1 MKHKKTFVMI
11 ATLVTILLLAF
22 SLAACHKTSGDDN
35 NNPDTPPSP
44 PTPPAPTEFTVT
56 FDSCG
61 GNTVP
66 SVKGKTVQTE
76 PLPEKDGFD
85 FVGWYENSDYS
96 GNRVV
101 FPYTISKDVKFYA
114 KWQEKATYVQSTLD
128 DFDYT
133 EADGK
138 ITLTKYKGNKEHIIL
153 PENASA
159 LGGQVFQ
166 IAEDESTVAA
176 IKSLKIPGNIESIDG
191 LSLFWSVNLYTI
203 EVDESNV
210 KYASKGGV
218 LFNKTL
224 DTLIAYPMGRSVE
237 TTNSYVIPEGVKT
250 IEQYAFTGYQRKS
263 LILPSTLE
271 TIKHDAFYYAY
282 LEEIT
287 FPSGL
292 KTVEYLG
299 IYYMPSLKKAT
310 FPKDAAFSS
319 GNYLLDGCKA
329 LEELTAPADIYNMC
343 HISSEAF
350 KTLKI
355 TAGET
360 VEAISGSKKNLE
372 TLVLADTV
380 KTIGEFAF
388 GNLTKLSSVTF
399 PASLE
404 TIGRYAFYGCK
415 SLTAFNAPSSLET
428 IGEYAFDGCESLT
441 VFNAP
446 SSLKTIEY
454 SAFANSGLET
464 VTLNEGLESILGKDN
479 NWNAYPGPFENTKIK
494 TLKVPST
501 VTKVCVFGRISSLET
516 LYISA
521 DFLNSVYTRN
531 GSTSVR
537 RLFLTGGSLSMIDL
551 FDDFYEVH
559 FASGVTSTNTYTY
572 KLYSNALI
580 VNESNVQISVPDD
593 YVGEYVTSES
603 AVTGKFVAENDL
615 IYYSYNG
622 RKILVRYT
630 GEKTVIEASDLSGIT
645 DIYNPAFRNTNIT
658 SVTLPS
664 SVKNLGEKAF
674 SNCKNLST
682 VYIPSSVEKIAGYA
696 FNWSGSDSSSITF
709 RCAASEKPA
718 GWDEKWSECN
728 GTPNIIWNA

>member
-1 MKHKKTFVMI
+1 MI

-35 NNPDTPPSP
+35 NNPDTPPTP

-114 KWQEKATYVQSTLD
+114 KWQEKATYVQTTLD
-128 DFDYT
+128 DFEYT

-166 IAEDESTVAA
+166 LAEGESTVAA
-176 IKSLKIPGNIESIDG
+176 IKSLKIPQNIESIDG

-203 EVDESNV
+203 EVDENNV

-271 TIKHDAFYYAY
+271 TIKHYAFSYAY
-282 LEEIT
+282 FEEIT

-292 KTVEYLG
+292 KTVEDNGTYK
-299 IYYMPSLKKAT
+299 MPSLKKAT

-319 GNYLLDGCKA
+319 NNYLLIGCNM
-329 LEELTAPADIYNMC
+329 LEELTAPADIYNKC
-343 HISSEAF
+343 YISSEAF

-360 VEAISGSKKNLE
+360 VESISGSKKNLE

-380 KTIGEFAF
+380 KTIGKYAF
-388 GNLTKLSSVTF
+388 SNLTKLSSVTF
-399 PASLE
+399 SASLE
-404 TIGRYAFYGCK
+404 TIGQYAFY
-415 SLTAFNAPSSLET
+415 
-428 IGEYAFDGCESLT
+428 GCESLT

-454 SAFANSGLET
+454 GAFANSGLET
-464 VTLNEGLESILGKDN
+464 VTLNEGLESILGEDN
-479 NWNAYPGPFENTKIK
+479 NLDAYLGPFDYTKIK

-501 VTKVCVFGRISSLET
+501 VKKVCVFGRISSLET

-521 DFLNSVYTRN
+521 DFLRSVYTRN
-531 GSTSVR
+531 WSTPIR
-537 RLFLTGGSLSMIDL
+537 RLFLTGGSFSMINS

-559 FASGVTSTNTYTY
+559 FASGVTSTRTYN
-572 KLYSNALI
+572 LYSNALI

-603 AVTGKFVAENDL
+603 AVTGKFVAENDM

-645 DIYNPAFRNTNIT
+645 DIYRPAFCKTNIT

-664 SVKNLGEKAF
+664 SVKNIGEKAF
-674 SNCKNLST
+674 EICKSLST
-682 VYIPSSVEKIAGYA
+682 VYIPSSVERIAGYA
-696 FNWSGSDSSSITF
+696 FGWSGSDSSITF

>member
-1 MKHKKTFVMI
+1 MKQKKSFVMI

-35 NNPDTPPSP
+35 NNPDTPPTP

-66 SVKGKTVQTE
+66 AVKGKTVQTE

-101 FPYTISKDVKFYA
+101 FPYTISEDVKFYA

-166 IAEDESTVAA
+166 LAEGESTVAA

-203 EVDESNV
+203 EVDENNV

-237 TTNSYVIPEGVKT
+237 TTNAYVIPEGVKT
-250 IEQYAFTGYQRKS
+250 IEQYAFTGYERKS

-271 TIKHDAFYYAY
+271 TIKYCAFSYAY
-282 LEEIT
+282 FEEIT

-292 KTVEYLG
+292 KTVEDHG
-299 IYYMPSLKKAT
+299 IYNMPSLKKAT

-319 GNYLLDGCKA
+319 GNYLLIECNM
-329 LEELTAPADIYNMC
+329 LEELTAPADIYNKC
-343 HISSEAF
+343 YISSEAF

-360 VEAISGSKKNLE
+360 VKSISGSKKNLE

-380 KTIGEFAF
+380 KTIGKYAF
-388 GNLTKLSSVTF
+388 RNLTKLSSVTF
-399 PASLE
+399 SA
-404 TIGRYAFYGCK
+404 
-415 SLTAFNAPSSLET
+415 SLET

-479 NWNAYPGPFENTKIK
+479 NLNAYPGPFENTKIK

-501 VTKVCVFGRISSLET
+501 VKKVCVFGRISSLET

-674 SNCKNLST
+674 SSCKSLST
-682 VYIPSSVEKIAGYA
+682 VYIPSSVERIAGYA
-696 FNWSGSDSSSITF
+696 FIWSGSDSSITF

>member
-35 NNPDTPPSP
+35 NNPDTPPTP

-166 IAEDESTVAA
+166 LAEGESTVAA
-176 IKSLKIPGNIESIDG
+176 IKSLKIPQNIESIDG

-203 EVDESNV
+203 EVDENNV

-237 TTNSYVIPEGVKT
+237 TTNAYVIPEGVKT
-250 IEQYAFTGYQRKS
+250 IEQFAFTGYERKS

-271 TIKHDAFYYAY
+271 TIKYCAFSYAY

-292 KTVEYLG
+292 KTVEDHGTYN
-299 IYYMPSLKKAT
+299 MPSLKKAT

-319 GNYLLDGCKA
+319 DNYLLIECNA
-329 LEELTAPADIYNMC
+329 LEELTAPADIYNKC
-343 HISSEAF
+343 YISSEAF

-360 VEAISGSKKNLE
+360 VKSISGSKKNLE

-380 KTIGEFAF
+380 KTIGKYAF
-388 GNLTKLSSVTF
+388 SNLTKLSSVTF
-399 PASLE
+399 SASLK
-404 TIGRYAFYGCK
+404 TIGQYAFY
-415 SLTAFNAPSSLET
+415 
-428 IGEYAFDGCESLT
+428 GCESLT

-454 SAFANSGLET
+454 GAFANSGLET
-464 VTLNEGLESILGKDN
+464 VTLNEGLESILGEDN
-479 NWNAYPGPFENTKIK
+479 NLDAYLGPFDYTKIK

-501 VTKVCVFGRISSLET
+501 VKKVCVFGRISSLET

-521 DFLNSVYTRN
+521 DFLRSVYTRN
-531 GSTSVR
+531 WSTPIR
-537 RLFLTGGSLSMIDL
+537 RLFLTGGSFSMINS

-559 FASGVTSTNTYTY
+559 FASGVTSTNTYE
-572 KLYSNALI
+572 LYSNALI

-603 AVTGKFVAENDL
+603 AVTGKFVAENDM

-645 DIYNPAFRNTNIT
+645 DIYRPAFFKTNIT

-664 SVKNLGEKAF
+664 SVKNIGEKAF
-674 SNCKNLST
+674 EICKSLST
-682 VYIPSSVEKIAGYA
+682 VYIPSSVERIAGYA
-696 FNWSGSDSSSITF
+696 FGWSGSDSSITF

>member
-11 ATLVTILLLAF
+11 ATLITILLLAF

-35 NNPDTPPSP
+35 NNPDTPPTP

-166 IAEDESTVAA
+166 IAEDESTIAA
-176 IKSLKIPGNIESIDG
+176 IKSLKIPQNIESIDG

-203 EVDESNV
+203 EVDENNV

-237 TTNSYVIPEGVKT
+237 TTSAYVIPEGVKT
-250 IEQYAFTGYQRKS
+250 IEQFAFTGYERKS

-271 TIKHDAFYYAY
+271 TIKYCAFSYAY
-282 LEEIT
+282 FEEIT

-292 KTVEYLG
+292 KTVENYG
-299 IYYMPSLKKAT
+299 IYNMPSLKKAT

-319 GNYLLDGCKA
+319 NNYLLDECKA
-329 LEELTAPADIYNMC
+329 LEELTAPADIYNKC
-343 HISSEAF
+343 YISSEAF

-360 VEAISGSKKNLE
+360 VKSISGSKKNLE

-380 KTIGEFAF
+380 KTIGKYAF
-388 GNLTKLSSVTF
+388 RNLTKLSSVTF
-399 PASLE
+399 SA
-404 TIGRYAFYGCK
+404 
-415 SLTAFNAPSSLET
+415 SLET

-479 NWNAYPGPFENTKIK
+479 NLNAYPGPFENTKIK

-664 SVKNLGEKAF
+664 SVKNIGEKAF
-674 SNCKNLST
+674 SSCKSLST
-682 VYIPSSVEKIAGYA
+682 VYIPSSVERIAGYA
-696 FNWSGSDSSSITF
+696 FIWSGSDSSITF

>member
-1 MKHKKTFVMI
+1 MI

-35 NNPDTPPSP
+35 NNPDTPPTP

-61 GNTVP
+61 GNTIP

-128 DFDYT
+128 DFEYT

-166 IAEDESTVAA
+166 LAEGESTVAA
-176 IKSLKIPGNIESIDG
+176 IKSLKIPQNIESIDG

-203 EVDESNV
+203 EVDENNV

-237 TTNSYVIPEGVKT
+237 TTSAYVIPEGVKT
-250 IEQYAFTGYQRKS
+250 IEQYAFTGYERKS

-271 TIKHDAFYYAY
+271 TIKYCAFSYAY
-282 LEEIT
+282 FEEIT

-292 KTVEYLG
+292 KTVEDHG
-299 IYYMPSLKKAT
+299 IYNMPSLKKAT

-319 GNYLLDGCKA
+319 GNYLLIECNM
-329 LEELTAPADIYNMC
+329 LEELTAPADIYNKC
-343 HISSEAF
+343 YISSKTF

-355 TAGET
+355 TAGEA
-360 VEAISGSKKNLE
+360 VEAISGNKKNLE

-380 KTIGEFAF
+380 KTIGKSAF
-388 GNLTKLSSVTF
+388 SNLTKLSSVTF
-399 PASLE
+399 SASLE
-404 TIGRYAFYGCK
+404 TIGQYAFY
-415 SLTAFNAPSSLET
+415 
-428 IGEYAFDGCESLT
+428 GCESLT

-454 SAFANSGLET
+454 GAFAKSGLET
-464 VTLNEGLESILGKDN
+464 VTLNEGLESILGEDN
-479 NWNAYPGPFENTKIK
+479 NLDAYLGPFDYTKIK

-501 VTKVCVFGRISSLET
+501 VKKVCVFGRISSLET

-521 DFLNSVYTRN
+521 DFMKSVFNRKQ
-531 GSTSVR
+531 STFVR
-537 RLFLTGGSLSMIDL
+537 HLYLTGGTLSVHSSWLDN
-551 FDDFYEVH
+551 FYDVH
-559 FASGVTSTNTYTY
+559 FASGVTSTNTYD
-572 KLYSNALI
+572 LSLPALI
-580 VNESNVQISVPDD
+580 VNESNVQVSVPDD
-593 YVGEYVTSES
+593 YLGEYVTSES
-603 AVTGKFVAENDL
+603 AVTGKLVTENDM

-622 RKILVRYT
+622 RKILMRYT

-645 DIYNPAFRNTNIT
+645 DINPEAFISTNIT

-664 SVKNLGEKAF
+664 SVKSIGLNAF
-674 SNCKNLST
+674 GNCKNLST

-718 GWDEKWSECN
+718 GWDEKWSKCN

>member
-1 MKHKKTFVMI
+1 MKHKKSFVTI

-35 NNPDTPPSP
+35 NNPDTPPAP
-44 PTPPAPTEFTVT
+44 PTPTEFTVT

-96 GNRVV
+96 GNRVA

-114 KWQEKATYVQSTLD
+114 KWQEKATCVQSTLD

-159 LGGQVFQ
+159 LGSQVFQ
-166 IAEDESTVAA
+166 IAEDESTIAA
-176 IKSLKIPGNIESIDG
+176 IKSLKIPQNIESING
-191 LSLFWSVNLYTI
+191 LSLYWAEKLYAV
-203 EVDESNV
+203 EVDENNA

-237 TTNSYVIPEGVKT
+237 TTSAYVIPEGVKT
-250 IEQYAFTGYQRKS
+250 IEQYAFTGYNRKS
-263 LILPSTLE
+263 LILPSALE
-271 TIKHDAFYYAY
+271 TIKYCAFFYAY
-282 LEEIT
+282 FEEIT
-287 FPSGL
+287 FPSSL
-292 KTVEYLG
+292 VTVEDYG
-299 IYYMPSLKKAT
+299 ISYMPSLKKAT
-310 FPKDAAFSS
+310 FPKDAAFS
-319 GNYLLDGCKA
+319 GKNFFDTCQA
-329 LEELTAPADIYNMC
+329 LEELTTPADIYNKC
-343 HISSEAF
+343 YISSENF

-360 VEAISGSKKNLE
+360 VELIRGSMKNLE

-380 KTIGEFAF
+380 KTIGKNAF
-388 GNLTKLSSVTF
+388 KNLTKLSSVTF
-399 PASLE
+399 S
-404 TIGRYAFYGCK
+404 
-415 SLTAFNAPSSLET
+415 SSLET

-454 SAFANSGLET
+454 GAFANSGLET
-464 VTLNEGLESILGKDN
+464 VTLNEGLESILGEDN
-479 NWNAYPGPFENTKIK
+479 NLDAKMGPFDYTKIK

-501 VTKVCVFGRISSLET
+501 VKKVCVFGRISSLET

-521 DFLNSVYTRN
+521 DFMESVFNRKQ
-531 GSTSVR
+531 STFVR
-537 RLFLTGGSLSMIDL
+537 HLYLTGGTLSLGSSWL
-551 FDDFYEVH
+551 NDFYDVH
-559 FASGVTSTNTYTY
+559 FASGVTSTDTYD
-572 KLYSNALI
+572 LYLPALI
-580 VNESNVQISVPDD
+580 VNESNVQVSVPDD
-593 YVGEYVTSES
+593 YLGEYVTSES
-603 AVTGKFVAENDL
+603 AVTGKFVTENDM

-622 RKILVRYT
+622 RKILMRYT
-630 GEKTVIEASDLSGIT
+630 GKKTVIEASDLSGIT
-645 DIYNPAFRNTNIT
+645 DINPNAFIGTNIT

-664 SVKNLGEKAF
+664 SVKSIGENAF
-674 SNCKNLST
+674 GSCENLST
-682 VYIPSSVEKIAGYA
+682 VYIPSSVERIAGYA
-696 FNWSGSDSSSITF
+696 FNWSGSDSSITF

-718 GWDEKWSECN
+718 GWDEKWSKCN

>member
-1 MKHKKTFVMI
+1 MI

-22 SLAACHKTSGDDN
+22 SLAACHKTSSDDN

-61 GNTVP
+61 GNNVP
-66 SVKGKTVQTE
+66 SIKGKTVQTE

-128 DFDYT
+128 DFEYT

-166 IAEDESTVAA
+166 LAEGESTVAA
-176 IKSLKIPGNIESIDG
+176 IKSLKIPQNIESIDG

-203 EVDESNV
+203 EVDENNV

-224 DTLIAYPMGRSVE
+224 DTLIAYPMGRSAQ
-237 TTNSYVIPEGVKT
+237 TTSAYVIPEGVKT
-250 IEQYAFTGYQRKS
+250 IEQFAFTGYERKS

-271 TIKHDAFYYAY
+271 TIKYCAFSYAY
-282 LEEIT
+282 FEEIT

-292 KTVEYLG
+292 KTVEDHG
-299 IYYMPSLKKAT
+299 IYNMPSLKKAT

-319 GNYLLDGCKA
+319 GNYLLIECNM
-329 LEELTAPADIYNMC
+329 LEELTAPADIYNKC
-343 HISSEAF
+343 YISSKTF

-355 TAGET
+355 TAGEA
-360 VEAISGSKKNLE
+360 VEAISGNKKNLE

-380 KTIGEFAF
+380 KTIGKYAF
-388 GNLTKLSSVTF
+388 SNLTKLSSVTF
-399 PASLE
+399 SASLE
-404 TIGRYAFYGCK
+404 TIGQYAFY
-415 SLTAFNAPSSLET
+415 
-428 IGEYAFDGCESLT
+428 GCESLT

-446 SSLKTIEY
+446 SSLKIIEY
-454 SAFANSGLET
+454 GAFANSGLET
-464 VTLNEGLESILGKDN
+464 VTLNEGLESILGEDN
-479 NWNAYPGPFENTKIK
+479 NLDAYMGPFDYTKIK

-501 VTKVCVFGRISSLET
+501 VKKVCVFGRISSLET

-521 DFLNSVYTRN
+521 DFMKSVFNRKQ
-531 GSTSVR
+531 STFVR
-537 RLFLTGGSLSMIDL
+537 HLYLTGGTLSVDSSWL
-551 FDDFYEVH
+551 NNFYDVH
-559 FASGVTSTNTYTY
+559 FASGVTSTDTYD
-572 KLYSNALI
+572 LYLPALI
-580 VNESNVQISVPDD
+580 VNESNVQVSVPDD
-593 YVGEYVTSES
+593 YLGEYVTSES
-603 AVTGKFVAENDL
+603 AVTGKLVTENDM

-622 RKILVRYT
+622 RKILMRYT

-645 DIYNPAFRNTNIT
+645 DINPEAFISTNIT

-664 SVKNLGEKAF
+664 SVKSIGLNAF
-674 SNCKNLST
+674 GNCENLST

-718 GWDEKWSECN
+718 GWEEQWSKCN

>member
-1 MKHKKTFVMI
+1 MI

-22 SLAACHKTSGDDN
+22 SLAACHKTSSDDN

-66 SVKGKTVQTE
+66 SIKGKTVQTE

-166 IAEDESTVAA
+166 LAEGESTVAA

-203 EVDESNV
+203 EVDENNV

-237 TTNSYVIPEGVKT
+237 TTNAYVIPEGVKT
-250 IEQYAFTGYQRKS
+250 IEQFAFTGYERKS

-271 TIKHDAFYYAY
+271 TIKYCAFSYAY
-282 LEEIT
+282 FEEIT

-292 KTVEYLG
+292 KTVENYG
-299 IYYMPSLKKAT
+299 IYNMPSLKKAT

-319 GNYLLDGCKA
+319 NNYLLDECKA
-329 LEELTAPADIYNMC
+329 LEELTAPADIYNKC
-343 HISSEAF
+343 YISSEAF

-360 VEAISGSKKNLE
+360 VKSISGSKKNLE

-380 KTIGEFAF
+380 KTIGKYAF
-388 GNLTKLSSVTF
+388 SNLTKLSSVTF
-399 PASLE
+399 SA
-404 TIGRYAFYGCK
+404 
-415 SLTAFNAPSSLET
+415 SLET

-479 NWNAYPGPFENTKIK
+479 NLNAYPGPFENTKIK

-537 RLFLTGGSLSMIDL
+537 RLFLIGGSLSMINS

-559 FASGVTSTNTYTY
+559 FASGVTSTNTY

-603 AVTGKFVAENDL
+603 AVTGKFVAENDM

-645 DIYNPAFRNTNIT
+645 DIYHPAFDHTNIT

-664 SVKNLGEKAF
+664 SVKNIGEKAF
-674 SNCKNLST
+674 SSCKSLST
-682 VYIPSSVEKIAGYA
+682 VYIPSSVERIAGYA
-696 FNWSGSDSSSITF
+696 FIWSGSDSSITF

-718 GWDEKWSECN
+718 GWDEKWASECN

>member
-35 NNPDTPPSP
+35 NNPDTPPTP

-66 SVKGKTVQTE
+66 AVKGKTVQNE

-128 DFDYT
+128 DFEYT

-166 IAEDESTVAA
+166 LAEGESTVAA

-203 EVDESNV
+203 EVDENNV

-237 TTNSYVIPEGVKT
+237 TTSAYVIPEGVKT
-250 IEQYAFTGYQRKS
+250 IEQYAFTGYERKS

-271 TIKHDAFYYAY
+271 TIKYCAFSYAY
-282 LEEIT
+282 FEEIT

-292 KTVEYLG
+292 KTVEDHG
-299 IYYMPSLKKAT
+299 IYNMPSLKKAT

-319 GNYLLDGCKA
+319 GNYLLIECNM
-329 LEELTAPADIYNMC
+329 LEELTAPADIYNKC
-343 HISSEAF
+343 YISSKTF

-355 TAGET
+355 TAGEA
-360 VEAISGSKKNLE
+360 VEAISGNKKNLE

-380 KTIGEFAF
+380 KTIGKSAF
-388 GNLTKLSSVTF
+388 SNLTKLSSVTF
-399 PASLE
+399 SASLE
-404 TIGRYAFYGCK
+404 TIGQYAFY
-415 SLTAFNAPSSLET
+415 
-428 IGEYAFDGCESLT
+428 GCESLT

-454 SAFANSGLET
+454 GAFAKSGLET
-464 VTLNEGLESILGKDN
+464 VTLNEGLESILGEDN
-479 NWNAYPGPFENTKIK
+479 NLDAYLGPFDYTKIK

-501 VTKVCVFGRISSLET
+501 VKKVCVFGRISSLET

-521 DFLNSVYTRN
+521 DFMKSVFNRKQ
-531 GSTSVR
+531 STFVR
-537 RLFLTGGSLSMIDL
+537 HLYLTGGTLSVHSSWLDN
-551 FDDFYEVH
+551 FYDVH
-559 FASGVTSTNTYTY
+559 FASGVTSTDTYD
-572 KLYSNALI
+572 LSLPALI
-580 VNESNVQISVPDD
+580 VNESNVQVSVPDD
-593 YVGEYVTSES
+593 YLGEYVTSES
-603 AVTGKFVAENDL
+603 AVTGKLVTENDM

-622 RKILVRYT
+622 RKILMRYT

-645 DIYNPAFRNTNIT
+645 DINPEAFISTNIT

-664 SVKNLGEKAF
+664 SVKSIGLNAF
-674 SNCKNLST
+674 GNCENLST

>member
-35 NNPDTPPSP
+35 KPDTPPSP

-66 SVKGKTVQTE
+66 SVKGKTVQNE

-85 FVGWYENSDYS
+85 FVGWYEKSDYS

-166 IAEDESTVAA
+166 IAEDESTIAA
-176 IKSLKIPGNIESIDG
+176 IKSLKIPANIESIDG
-191 LSLFWSVNLYTI
+191 LSLFWSVSLYTI
-203 EVDESNV
+203 EVDESNA

-237 TTNSYVIPEGVKT
+237 TTSAYVIPEGVKT
-250 IEQYAFTGYQRKS
+250 IEQYAFTGYERKS

-271 TIKHDAFYYAY
+271 TIKYCAFSYAY
-282 LEEIT
+282 FEEIT
-287 FPSGL
+287 FPSSL
-292 KTVEYLG
+292 KTVKDHGLYN
-299 IYYMPSLKKAT
+299 MPSLKKAT
-310 FPKDAAFSS
+310 FPEDAAFSGS
-319 GNYLLDGCKA
+319 YLLMECVS
-329 LEELTAPADIYNMC
+329 LEELTAPAEIYNKC
-343 HISSEAF
+343 YISSEAF

-360 VEAISGSKKNLE
+360 VEGISGNKKNLE

-380 KTIGEFAF
+380 KTIGKFAF
-388 GNLTKLSSVTF
+388 RNLTKLSSVTF
-399 PASLE
+399 SASLE
-404 TIGRYAFYGCK
+404 TIGQYAFY
-415 SLTAFNAPSSLET
+415 
-428 IGEYAFDGCESLT
+428 GCESLT

-454 SAFANSGLET
+454 GAFAKSGLET
-464 VTLNEGLESILGKDN
+464 VTLNEGLESILGEDN
-479 NWNAYPGPFENTKIK
+479 NLDAYLGPFDYTKIK

-501 VTKVCVFGRISSLET
+501 VKKVCVFGRISSLET

-521 DFLNSVYTRN
+521 DFMKSVFNRKQ
-531 GSTSVR
+531 STFVR
-537 RLFLTGGSLSMIDL
+537 HLYLTGGTLSVHSSWLDN
-551 FDDFYEVH
+551 FYDVH
-559 FASGVTSTNTYTY
+559 FASGVTSTDTYD
-572 KLYSNALI
+572 LSLPALI
-580 VNESNVQISVPDD
+580 VNESNVQVSVPDD
-593 YVGEYVTSES
+593 YLGEYVTSES
-603 AVTGKFVAENDL
+603 AVTGKLVTENDM

-622 RKILVRYT
+622 RKILMRYT

-645 DIYNPAFRNTNIT
+645 DINPEAFISTNIT

-664 SVKNLGEKAF
+664 SVKSIGLNAF
-674 SNCKNLST
+674 GNCENLST

-718 GWDEKWSECN
+718 GWDEKWSKCN
-728 GTPNIIWNA
+728 GTPNIIWNT

>member
-1 MKHKKTFVMI
+1 MI

-44 PTPPAPTEFTVT
+44 PAPPTPTEFTVT

-128 DFDYT
+128 DFEYT

-166 IAEDESTVAA
+166 LAEGESTVAA

-203 EVDESNV
+203 EVDENNA

-237 TTNSYVIPEGVKT
+237 TTNAYVIPEGVKT
-250 IEQYAFTGYQRKS
+250 IEQFAFTGYERKS

-271 TIKHDAFYYAY
+271 TIKYCAFSYAY

-292 KTVEYLG
+292 KTVEDHGTYN
-299 IYYMPSLKKAT
+299 MPSLKKAT

-319 GNYLLDGCKA
+319 DNYLLIECNA
-329 LEELTAPADIYNMC
+329 LEELTAPADIYNKC
-343 HISSEAF
+343 YISSKAF

-360 VEAISGSKKNLE
+360 VKSISGSKKNLE

-380 KTIGEFAF
+380 KTIGKYAF
-388 GNLTKLSSVTF
+388 SNLTKLSSVTF
-399 PASLE
+399 SASLE
-404 TIGRYAFYGCK
+404 TIGQYAFY
-415 SLTAFNAPSSLET
+415 
-428 IGEYAFDGCESLT
+428 GCESLT

-454 SAFANSGLET
+454 GAFAKSGLET
-464 VTLNEGLESILGKDN
+464 VTLNEGLESILGEDN
-479 NWNAYPGPFENTKIK
+479 NLDAYLGPFDYTKIK

-501 VTKVCVFGRISSLET
+501 VKKVCVFGRISSLET

-521 DFLNSVYTRN
+521 DFMKSVFNRKQ
-531 GSTSVR
+531 STFVR
-537 RLFLTGGSLSMIDL
+537 HLYLTGGTLSVHSSWLDN
-551 FDDFYEVH
+551 FYDVH
-559 FASGVTSTNTYTY
+559 FASGVTSTNTYD
-572 KLYSNALI
+572 LSLPALI
-580 VNESNVQISVPDD
+580 VNESNVQVSVPDD
-593 YVGEYVTSES
+593 YLGEYVTSES
-603 AVTGKFVAENDL
+603 AVTGKLVTENDM

-622 RKILVRYT
+622 RKILMRYT

-645 DIYNPAFRNTNIT
+645 DINPEAFISTNIT

-664 SVKNLGEKAF
+664 SVKSIGLNAF
-674 SNCKNLST
+674 GNCKNLST

-718 GWDEKWSECN
+718 GWDEKWSKCN

>member
-1 MKHKKTFVMI
+1 MKQKKSFVMI

-61 GNTVP
+61 GNTIP

-128 DFDYT
+128 DFEYT

-166 IAEDESTVAA
+166 LAEGESTVAA
-176 IKSLKIPGNIESIDG
+176 IKSLKIPQNIESIDG

-203 EVDESNV
+203 EVDENNV

-237 TTNSYVIPEGVKT
+237 TTNAYVIPEGVKT
-250 IEQYAFTGYQRKS
+250 IEQFAFTGYERKS

-271 TIKHDAFYYAY
+271 TIKYCAFSYAY

-292 KTVEYLG
+292 KTVEDHGTYN
-299 IYYMPSLKKAT
+299 MPSLKKAT

-319 GNYLLDGCKA
+319 DNYLLIECNA
-329 LEELTAPADIYNMC
+329 LEELTAPADIYNKC
-343 HISSEAF
+343 YISSEAF

-360 VEAISGSKKNLE
+360 VESISGSKKNLE

-380 KTIGEFAF
+380 KTIGKYAF
-388 GNLTKLSSVTF
+388 SNLTKLSSVTF
-399 PASLE
+399 SASLE
-404 TIGRYAFYGCK
+404 TIGQYAFY
-415 SLTAFNAPSSLET
+415 
-428 IGEYAFDGCESLT
+428 GCESLT

-454 SAFANSGLET
+454 GAFANSGLET
-464 VTLNEGLESILGKDN
+464 VTLNEGLESILGEDN
-479 NWNAYPGPFENTKIK
+479 NLDAYLGPFDYTKIK

-501 VTKVCVFGRISSLET
+501 VKKVCVFGRISSLET

-521 DFLNSVYTRN
+521 DFLRSVYTRN
-531 GSTSVR
+531 WSTPIR
-537 RLFLTGGSLSMIDL
+537 RLFLTGGSFSMINS

-559 FASGVTSTNTYTY
+559 FASGVTSTRTYN
-572 KLYSNALI
+572 LYSNALI

-603 AVTGKFVAENDL
+603 AVTGKFVAENDM

-645 DIYNPAFRNTNIT
+645 DIYRPAFFKTNIT

-664 SVKNLGEKAF
+664 SVKNIGEKAF
-674 SNCKNLST
+674 EICKSLST
-682 VYIPSSVEKIAGYA
+682 VYIPSSVERIAGYA
-696 FNWSGSDSSSITF
+696 FGWSGSDSSITF

>member
-11 ATLVTILLLAF
+11 ATLITILLLAF

-44 PTPPAPTEFTVT
+44 PAPPAPTEFTVT

-128 DFDYT
+128 DFEYT

-166 IAEDESTVAA
+166 LAEGESTVAA

-203 EVDESNV
+203 EVDENNV

-237 TTNSYVIPEGVKT
+237 TTSAYVIPKGVKT
-250 IEQYAFTGYQRKS
+250 IEQFAFTGYERKS

-271 TIKHDAFYYAY
+271 TIKYCAFSYAY
-282 LEEIT
+282 FEEIT

-292 KTVEYLG
+292 KTVENYG
-299 IYYMPSLKKAT
+299 IYNMPSLKKAT

-319 GNYLLDGCKA
+319 NNYLLDECKA
-329 LEELTAPADIYNMC
+329 LEELTAPADIYNKC
-343 HISSEAF
+343 YISSEAF

-360 VEAISGSKKNLE
+360 VKSISGSKKNLE

-380 KTIGEFAF
+380 KTIGKYAF
-388 GNLTKLSSVTF
+388 RNLTKLSSVTF
-399 PASLE
+399 SA
-404 TIGRYAFYGCK
+404 
-415 SLTAFNAPSSLET
+415 SLET

-479 NWNAYPGPFENTKIK
+479 NLNAYPGPFENTKIK

-674 SNCKNLST
+674 SSCKSLST
-682 VYIPSSVEKIAGYA
+682 VYIPSSVERIAGYA
-696 FNWSGSDSSSITF
+696 FIWSGSDSSITF

>member
-22 SLAACHKTSGDDN
+22 SLSACHKTSGDDN
-35 NNPDTPPSP
+35 KNPDTPPSP
-44 PTPPAPTEFTVT
+44 PAPPAPTEFTVT

-66 SVKGKTVQTE
+66 SIKGKTIQTE

-128 DFDYT
+128 DFEYT

-166 IAEDESTVAA
+166 LAEGESTVAA

-203 EVDESNV
+203 EVDENNV

-224 DTLIAYPMGRSVE
+224 DTLIAYPMGRSAQ
-237 TTNSYVIPEGVKT
+237 TTSAYVIPEGVKT
-250 IEQYAFTGYQRKS
+250 IEQFAFTGYERKS

-271 TIKHDAFYYAY
+271 TIKYCAFSYAY
-282 LEEIT
+282 FEEIT

-292 KTVEYLG
+292 KTVEDHG
-299 IYYMPSLKKAT
+299 IYNMPSLKKAT

-319 GNYLLDGCKA
+319 GNYLLIECNM
-329 LEELTAPADIYNMC
+329 LEELTAPADIYNKC
-343 HISSEAF
+343 YISSKTF

-360 VEAISGSKKNLE
+360 VKSISGNKKNLE

-380 KTIGEFAF
+380 KTIGKSAF
-388 GNLTKLSSVTF
+388 SNLTKLSSVTF
-399 PASLE
+399 SASLE
-404 TIGRYAFYGCK
+404 TIGQYAFY
-415 SLTAFNAPSSLET
+415 
-428 IGEYAFDGCESLT
+428 GCESLT

-454 SAFANSGLET
+454 GAFAKSGLET
-464 VTLNEGLESILGKDN
+464 VTLNEGLESILGEDN
-479 NWNAYPGPFENTKIK
+479 NLDAYLGPFDYTKIK

-501 VTKVCVFGRISSLET
+501 VKKVCVFGRISSLET

-521 DFLNSVYTRN
+521 DFMKSVFNRKQ
-531 GSTSVR
+531 STFVR
-537 RLFLTGGSLSMIDL
+537 HLYLTGGTLSVDSSWL
-551 FDDFYEVH
+551 NNFYDVH
-559 FASGVTSTNTYTY
+559 FASGVTSTDTYD
-572 KLYSNALI
+572 LYLPALI
-580 VNESNVQISVPDD
+580 VNESNVQVSVPDD
-593 YVGEYVTSES
+593 YLGEYVTSES
-603 AVTGKFVAENDL
+603 AVTGKLVTENDM

-622 RKILVRYT
+622 RKILMRYT

-645 DIYNPAFRNTNIT
+645 DINPEAFISTNIT

-664 SVKNLGEKAF
+664 SVKSIGLNAF
-674 SNCKNLST
+674 GNCKNLST

-718 GWDEKWSECN
+718 GWDEKWSKCN

>member
-1 MKHKKTFVMI
+1 MKQKKSFVMI

-101 FPYTISKDVKFYA
+101 FPYTISKDVKLYA

-166 IAEDESTVAA
+166 LAEGESTVAA

-203 EVDESNV
+203 EVDENNV

-237 TTNSYVIPEGVKT
+237 TTSAYVIPEGVKT
-250 IEQYAFTGYQRKS
+250 IEQFAFTGYERKS

-271 TIKHDAFYYAY
+271 TIKYCAFSYAY
-282 LEEIT
+282 FEEIT

-292 KTVEYLG
+292 KTVENYG
-299 IYYMPSLKKAT
+299 TYNMPSLKKAT

-319 GNYLLDGCKA
+319 DNYLLIECNA
-329 LEELTAPADIYNMC
+329 LEELTAPADIYNKC
-343 HISSEAF
+343 YISSEAF

-360 VEAISGSKKNLE
+360 VKSISGSKKNLE

-380 KTIGEFAF
+380 KTIGKYAF
-388 GNLTKLSSVTF
+388 RNLTKLSSVTF
-399 PASLE
+399 SASLE
-404 TIGRYAFYGCK
+404 TIGQYAFY
-415 SLTAFNAPSSLET
+415 
-428 IGEYAFDGCESLT
+428 GCESLT

-454 SAFANSGLET
+454 GAFANSGLET
-464 VTLNEGLESILGKDN
+464 VTLNEGLESILGEDN
-479 NWNAYPGPFENTKIK
+479 SLNVNLGPFDYTKIK

-501 VTKVCVFGRISSLET
+501 VKKVCVFGRISSLET

-521 DFLNSVYTRN
+521 DFMKSVFNRKQ
-531 GSTSVR
+531 STFVR
-537 RLFLTGGSLSMIDL
+537 HLYLTGGTLSVHSSWLDN
-551 FDDFYEVH
+551 FYDVH
-559 FASGVTSTNTYTY
+559 FASGVTSTNTYD
-572 KLYSNALI
+572 LSLPALI
-580 VNESNVQISVPDD
+580 VNESNVQVSVPDD
-593 YVGEYVTSES
+593 YLGEYVTSES
-603 AVTGKFVAENDL
+603 AVTGKLVTENDM

-622 RKILVRYT
+622 RKILMRYT

-645 DIYNPAFRNTNIT
+645 DINPEAFISTNIT

-664 SVKNLGEKAF
+664 SVKSIGLNAF
-674 SNCKNLST
+674 GNCKNLST

-718 GWDEKWSECN
+718 GWDEKWSKCN

>member
-1 MKHKKTFVMI
+1 MKQKKSFVMI

-35 NNPDTPPSP
+35 NNPDTPPTP

-166 IAEDESTVAA
+166 LAEGESTVAA
-176 IKSLKIPGNIESIDG
+176 IKSLKIPQNIESIDG

-203 EVDESNV
+203 EVDENNV

-237 TTNSYVIPEGVKT
+237 TTSAYVIPEGVKT
-250 IEQYAFTGYQRKS
+250 IEQFAFTGYERKS

-271 TIKHDAFYYAY
+271 TIKYCAFSYAY
-282 LEEIT
+282 FEEIT

-292 KTVEYLG
+292 KTVENYG
-299 IYYMPSLKKAT
+299 IYNMPSLKKAT

-319 GNYLLDGCKA
+319 NNYLLDECKA
-329 LEELTAPADIYNMC
+329 LEELTAPADIYNKC
-343 HISSEAF
+343 YISSEAF

-360 VEAISGSKKNLE
+360 VKSISGSKKNLE

-380 KTIGEFAF
+380 KTIGKYAF
-388 GNLTKLSSVTF
+388 RNLTKLSSVTF
-399 PASLE
+399 SA
-404 TIGRYAFYGCK
+404 
-415 SLTAFNAPSSLET
+415 SLET

-479 NWNAYPGPFENTKIK
+479 NLNAYPGPFENTKIK

-664 SVKNLGEKAF
+664 SVKNIGEKAF
-674 SNCKNLST
+674 SSCKSLST
-682 VYIPSSVEKIAGYA
+682 VYIPSSVERIAGYA
-696 FNWSGSDSSSITF
+696 FIWSGSDSSITF

>member
-11 ATLVTILLLAF
+11 ATLITILLLAF

-44 PTPPAPTEFTVT
+44 PAPPAPTEFTVT

-66 SVKGKTVQTE
+66 SVKGKTVQSE

-101 FPYTISKDVKFYA
+101 FPYTISKDVKLYA

-166 IAEDESTVAA
+166 IAEGESTIAA
-176 IKSLKIPGNIESIDG
+176 IKSLKIPQNIESIDG

-203 EVDESNV
+203 EVDENNA

-237 TTNSYVIPEGVKT
+237 TTSAYVIPEGVKT
-250 IEQYAFTGYQRKS
+250 IEQYAFTGYERKS

-271 TIKHDAFYYAY
+271 TIKYCAFSYAY
-282 LEEIT
+282 FEEIT

-292 KTVEYLG
+292 KTVEDHG
-299 IYYMPSLKKAT
+299 IYNMPSLKKAT

-319 GNYLLDGCKA
+319 GNYLLIVCNM
-329 LEELTAPADIYNMC
+329 LEELTAPADIYNKC
-343 HISSEAF
+343 YISSETF

-360 VEAISGSKKNLE
+360 VKSISGNKKNLE

-380 KTIGEFAF
+380 KTIGKSAF
-388 GNLTKLSSVTF
+388 SNLTKLSSVTF
-399 PASLE
+399 SASLE
-404 TIGRYAFYGCK
+404 TIGQYAFY
-415 SLTAFNAPSSLET
+415 
-428 IGEYAFDGCESLT
+428 GCESLT

-454 SAFANSGLET
+454 GAFANSGLET
-464 VTLNEGLESILGKDN
+464 VTLNEGLESILGEDN
-479 NWNAYPGPFENTKIK
+479 NLDAYLGPFDYTKIK

-501 VTKVCVFGRISSLET
+501 VKKVCVFGRISSLET

-521 DFLNSVYTRN
+521 DFMKSVFNRKQ
-531 GSTSVR
+531 STFVR
-537 RLFLTGGSLSMIDL
+537 HLYLTGGTLSVHSSWL
-551 FDDFYEVH
+551 NNFYDVH
-559 FASGVTSTNTYTY
+559 FASGVTSTDTYD
-572 KLYSNALI
+572 LYLPALI
-580 VNESNVQISVPDD
+580 VNESNVQVSVPDD
-593 YVGEYVTSES
+593 YLGEYVTSES
-603 AVTGKFVAENDL
+603 AVTGKLVTENDM
-615 IYYSYNG
+615 IYYSYNS
-622 RKILVRYT
+622 RKILMRYT

-645 DIYNPAFRNTNIT
+645 NINPNAFISTNIT

-664 SVKNLGEKAF
+664 SVKSIGLNAF
-674 SNCKNLST
+674 GNCENLST

-718 GWDEKWSECN
+718 GWDEKWSKCN

>member
-1 MKHKKTFVMI
+1 MI

-22 SLAACHKTSGDDN
+22 SLAACHKTPGDDN

-61 GNTVP
+61 GNTIP

-101 FPYTISKDVKFYA
+101 FPYTVSKDVKLYA

-128 DFDYT
+128 DFEYT

-176 IKSLKIPGNIESIDG
+176 IKSLKIPQNIESIDG
-191 LSLFWSVNLYTI
+191 LSLFWSVKLYTI
-203 EVDESNV
+203 EVDENNV

-250 IEQYAFTGYQRKS
+250 IEQYAFTGYERKS

-271 TIKHDAFYYAY
+271 TIKYCAFSYAY
-282 LEEIT
+282 FEEIT

-292 KTVEYLG
+292 KTVEDHG
-299 IYYMPSLKKAT
+299 IYNMPSLKKAT

-319 GNYLLDGCKA
+319 GNYLLIECNM
-329 LEELTAPADIYNMC
+329 LEELTAPADIYNKC
-343 HISSEAF
+343 YISSEAF

-360 VEAISGSKKNLE
+360 VESISGSKKNLE

-380 KTIGEFAF
+380 KTIGKSAF
-388 GNLTKLSSVTF
+388 RNLTKLASVTF
-399 PASLE
+399 SASLE
-404 TIGRYAFYGCK
+404 TIGQ
-415 SLTAFNAPSSLET
+415 
-428 IGEYAFDGCESLT
+428 YAFDGCESLT

-479 NWNAYPGPFENTKIK
+479 NLNAYPGPFENTKIK

-559 FASGVTSTNTYTY
+559 FASGVTSTRTYN
-572 KLYSNALI
+572 LYSNALI

-603 AVTGKFVAENDL
+603 AVTGKFVAENDM

-645 DIYNPAFRNTNIT
+645 DIYRPAFCKTNIT

-664 SVKNLGEKAF
+664 SVKNIGEKAF
-674 SNCKNLST
+674 EICKSLST
-682 VYIPSSVEKIAGYA
+682 VYIPSSVERIAGYA
-696 FNWSGSDSSSITF
+696 FGWSGSDSSITF

>member
-1 MKHKKTFVMI
+1 MKQKKSFVMI

-35 NNPDTPPSP
+35 NNPDTPPTP

-101 FPYTISKDVKFYA
+101 FPYTVSKDVKFYA

-128 DFDYT
+128 DFEYT

-166 IAEDESTVAA
+166 LAEDESTVAA
-176 IKSLKIPGNIESIDG
+176 IKSLKIPQNIESIDG

-203 EVDESNV
+203 EVDENNV

-237 TTNSYVIPEGVKT
+237 TTNAYVIPEGVKT

-271 TIKHDAFYYAY
+271 TIKHYAFSYAY
-282 LEEIT
+282 FEEIT

-292 KTVEYLG
+292 KTVEDNGTYK
-299 IYYMPSLKKAT
+299 MPSLKKAT

-319 GNYLLDGCKA
+319 NNYLLIGCNM
-329 LEELTAPADIYNMC
+329 LEELTAPADIYNKC
-343 HISSEAF
+343 YISSEAF

-360 VEAISGSKKNLE
+360 VESISGSKKNLE

-380 KTIGEFAF
+380 KTIGKSAF
-388 GNLTKLSSVTF
+388 SNLTKLSSVTF
-399 PASLE
+399 SASLE
-404 TIGRYAFYGCK
+404 TIGQYAFYGCK
-415 SLTAFNAPSSLET
+415 SLTAFNAPSSL
-428 IGEYAFDGCESLT
+428 
-441 VFNAP
+441 
-446 SSLKTIEY
+446 KTIEY
-454 SAFANSGLET
+454 GAFANSGLET
-464 VTLNEGLESILGKDN
+464 VTLNEGLESILGEDN
-479 NWNAYPGPFENTKIK
+479 SLDAYLGPFENTKIK

-501 VTKVCVFGRISSLET
+501 VKKVCVFGRMSSLET

-521 DFLNSVYTRN
+521 DFLRSVYTRN
-531 GSTSVR
+531 WSTPIR
-537 RLFLTGGSLSMIDL
+537 RLFLTGGSFSMINS

-559 FASGVTSTNTYTY
+559 FASGVTSTRTYN
-572 KLYSNALI
+572 LYSNALI

-603 AVTGKFVAENDL
+603 AVTGKFVAENDM

-645 DIYNPAFRNTNIT
+645 DIYRPAFFKTNIT

-664 SVKNLGEKAF
+664 SVKNIGEKAF
-674 SNCKNLST
+674 EICKSLST
-682 VYIPSSVEKIAGYA
+682 VYIPSSVERIAGYA
-696 FNWSGSDSSSITF
+696 FGWSGSDSSITF

>member
-1 MKHKKTFVMI
+1 MKHKKSFVMI

-35 NNPDTPPSP
+35 NNPNTPPSP
-44 PTPPAPTEFTVT
+44 PTPPAPTEFTVK

-66 SVKGKTVQTE
+66 EIKGKTVQTE

-128 DFDYT
+128 DFEYT

-166 IAEDESTVAA
+166 LAEGESTVAA
-176 IKSLKIPGNIESIDG
+176 IKSLKIPQNIESIDG

-203 EVDESNV
+203 EVDENNA

-224 DTLIAYPMGRSVE
+224 DTLIAYPMGRSAQ
-237 TTNSYVIPEGVKT
+237 TTSAYVIPEGVKT
-250 IEQYAFTGYQRKS
+250 IEQFAFTGYERKS

-271 TIKHDAFYYAY
+271 TIKYCAFSYAY
-282 LEEIT
+282 FEEIT

-292 KTVEYLG
+292 KTVEDHG
-299 IYYMPSLKKAT
+299 IYNMPSLKKAT

-319 GNYLLDGCKA
+319 GNYLLIECNM
-329 LEELTAPADIYNMC
+329 LEELTAPADIYNKC
-343 HISSEAF
+343 YISSKTF

-355 TAGET
+355 TAGEA
-360 VEAISGSKKNLE
+360 VEAISGNKKNLE

-380 KTIGEFAF
+380 KTIGKYAF
-388 GNLTKLSSVTF
+388 SNLTKLSSVTF
-399 PASLE
+399 SASLE
-404 TIGRYAFYGCK
+404 TIGQYAFY
-415 SLTAFNAPSSLET
+415 
-428 IGEYAFDGCESLT
+428 GCESLT

-454 SAFANSGLET
+454 GAFANSGLET
-464 VTLNEGLESILGKDN
+464 VTLNEGLESILGEDN
-479 NWNAYPGPFENTKIK
+479 NLDAYLGPFDYTKIK

-501 VTKVCVFGRISSLET
+501 VKKVCVFGRISSLET

-521 DFLNSVYTRN
+521 DFMKSVFNRKQ
-531 GSTSVR
+531 STFVR
-537 RLFLTGGSLSMIDL
+537 HLYLTGGTLSVHSSWLDN
-551 FDDFYEVH
+551 FYDVH
-559 FASGVTSTNTYTY
+559 FASGVTSTNTYD
-572 KLYSNALI
+572 LSLPALI
-580 VNESNVQISVPDD
+580 VNESNVQVSVPDD
-593 YVGEYVTSES
+593 YLGEYVTSES
-603 AVTGKFVAENDL
+603 AVTGKLVTENDM

-622 RKILVRYT
+622 RKILMRYT

-645 DIYNPAFRNTNIT
+645 DINPEAFISTNIT

-664 SVKNLGEKAF
+664 SVKSIGLNAF
-674 SNCKNLST
+674 GNCENLST

-718 GWDEKWSECN
+718 GWDEKWSKCN

>member
-1 MKHKKTFVMI
+1 MI

-22 SLAACHKTSGDDN
+22 SLVACHKTSGDDN

-66 SVKGKTVQTE
+66 AVKGKTVQTE

-166 IAEDESTVAA
+166 LAEGESTIAA
-176 IKSLKIPGNIESIDG
+176 IKSLKIPQNIESIDG

-203 EVDESNV
+203 EVDENNA

-237 TTNSYVIPEGVKT
+237 TTNAYVIPEGVKT
-250 IEQYAFTGYQRKS
+250 IEQYAFTGYERKS

-271 TIKHDAFYYAY
+271 TIKYCAFSYAY
-282 LEEIT
+282 FEEIT

-292 KTVEYLG
+292 KTVENYG
-299 IYYMPSLKKAT
+299 IYNMPSLKKAT

-319 GNYLLDGCKA
+319 NNYLLDECKA
-329 LEELTAPADIYNMC
+329 LEELTAPTDIYNKC
-343 HISSEAF
+343 YISSEAF

-360 VEAISGSKKNLE
+360 VKSISGSKKNLE

-380 KTIGEFAF
+380 KTIGKYAF
-388 GNLTKLSSVTF
+388 RNLTKLSSVTF
-399 PASLE
+399 SA
-404 TIGRYAFYGCK
+404 
-415 SLTAFNAPSSLET
+415 SLET

-501 VTKVCVFGRISSLET
+501 VKKVCVFGRISSLET

-658 SVTLPS
+658 SVTLPA
-664 SVKNLGEKAF
+664 SVKNIGEKAF
-674 SNCKNLST
+674 SSCKSLST
-682 VYIPSSVEKIAGYA
+682 VYIPSSVERIAGYA
-696 FNWSGSDSSSITF
+696 FIWSGSDSSITF

-718 GWDEKWSECN
+718 GWDEKWASECN

>member
-44 PTPPAPTEFTVT
+44 PAPPAPTEFTVT

-128 DFDYT
+128 DFDYS

-166 IAEDESTVAA
+166 LAEDESTVAA
-176 IKSLKIPGNIESIDG
+176 IKSLKIPQNIESIDG

-203 EVDESNV
+203 EVDENNA

-224 DTLIAYPMGRSVE
+224 DTLIAYPMGRSAQ
-237 TTNSYVIPEGVKT
+237 TTNAYVIPEGVKT
-250 IEQYAFTGYQRKS
+250 IEQFAFTGYERKT

-271 TIKHDAFYYAY
+271 TIKYCAFSYAY
-282 LEEIT
+282 FEEIT

-292 KTVEYLG
+292 KTVENYG
-299 IYYMPSLKKAT
+299 IYNMPSLKKAT

-319 GNYLLDGCKA
+319 NNYLLDECKA
-329 LEELTAPADIYNMC
+329 LEELTAPADIYNKC
-343 HISSEAF
+343 YISSEAF

-360 VEAISGSKKNLE
+360 VKSISGSKKNLE

-380 KTIGEFAF
+380 KTIGKYAF
-388 GNLTKLSSVTF
+388 RNLTKLSSVTF
-399 PASLE
+399 SA
-404 TIGRYAFYGCK
+404 
-415 SLTAFNAPSSLET
+415 SLET

-479 NWNAYPGPFENTKIK
+479 NLNAYPGPFENTKIK

-664 SVKNLGEKAF
+664 SVKNIGEKAF
-674 SNCKNLST
+674 SSCKSLST
-682 VYIPSSVEKIAGYA
+682 VYIPSSVERIAGYA
-696 FNWSGSDSSSITF
+696 FIWSGSDSSITF

>member
-1 MKHKKTFVMI
+1 MKHKKSFVMI
-11 ATLVTILLLAF
+11 ATLLTILLLAF

-35 NNPDTPPSP
+35 KPDTPPSP

-66 SVKGKTVQTE
+66 AVKGKTVQTE

-101 FPYTISKDVKFYA
+101 FPYTVSKDVKFYA

-128 DFDYT
+128 DFEYT

-153 PENASA
+153 PENAST

-166 IAEDESTVAA
+166 LAEGESTVAA

-203 EVDESNV
+203 EVDENNV

-237 TTNSYVIPEGVKT
+237 TTNAYVIPEGVKT
-250 IEQYAFTGYQRKS
+250 IEQFAFTGYERKS

-271 TIKHDAFYYAY
+271 TIKYCAFSYAY
-282 LEEIT
+282 FEEIT

-292 KTVEYLG
+292 KTVEDHG
-299 IYYMPSLKKAT
+299 IYNMPSLKKAT

-319 GNYLLDGCKA
+319 GNYLLIECNM
-329 LEELTAPADIYNMC
+329 LEELTAPADIYNKC
-343 HISSEAF
+343 YISSETF

-360 VEAISGSKKNLE
+360 VEAISGNKKNLE

-380 KTIGEFAF
+380 KTIGKSAF
-388 GNLTKLSSVTF
+388 SNLTKLSSVTF
-399 PASLE
+399 SASLE
-404 TIGRYAFYGCK
+404 TIGQYAFY
-415 SLTAFNAPSSLET
+415 
-428 IGEYAFDGCESLT
+428 GCESLT

-454 SAFANSGLET
+454 GAFAKSGLET
-464 VTLNEGLESILGKDN
+464 VTLNEGLESILGEDN
-479 NWNAYPGPFENTKIK
+479 NLDAYLGPFDYTKIK

-501 VTKVCVFGRISSLET
+501 VKKVCVFGRISSLET

-521 DFLNSVYTRN
+521 DFMKSVFNRKQ
-531 GSTSVR
+531 STFVR
-537 RLFLTGGSLSMIDL
+537 HLYLTGGTLSVHSSWLDN
-551 FDDFYEVH
+551 FYDVH
-559 FASGVTSTNTYTY
+559 FASGVTSTDTYD
-572 KLYSNALI
+572 LSLPALI
-580 VNESNVQISVPDD
+580 VNESNVQVSVPDD
-593 YVGEYVTSES
+593 YLGEYVTSES
-603 AVTGKFVAENDL
+603 AVTGKLVTENDM

-622 RKILVRYT
+622 RKILMRYT

-645 DIYNPAFRNTNIT
+645 DINPEAFISTNIT

-664 SVKNLGEKAF
+664 SVKSIGLNAF
-674 SNCKNLST
+674 GNCENLST

>member
-1 MKHKKTFVMI
+1 MI

-22 SLAACHKTSGDDN
+22 SLVACHKTSGDDN

-61 GNTVP
+61 GNTIP
-66 SVKGKTVQTE
+66 AVKGKTVQTE

-166 IAEDESTVAA
+166 LAEDESTVAA
-176 IKSLKIPGNIESIDG
+176 IKSLKIPQNIESIDG

-203 EVDESNV
+203 EVDENNV

-237 TTNSYVIPEGVKT
+237 TTNAYVIPEGVKT
-250 IEQYAFTGYQRKS
+250 IEQFAFTGYERKS

-271 TIKHDAFYYAY
+271 TIKYSAFSYAY
-282 LEEIT
+282 FEEIT

-292 KTVEYLG
+292 KTVENYG
-299 IYYMPSLKKAT
+299 IYNMPSLKKAM

-319 GNYLLDGCKA
+319 NNYLLNECKA
-329 LEELTAPADIYNMC
+329 LEELTAPADIYNKC
-343 HISSEAF
+343 YISSEAF

-360 VEAISGSKKNLE
+360 VKSISGSKKNLE

-380 KTIGEFAF
+380 KTIGKSAF
-388 GNLTKLSSVTF
+388 RNLTKLSSVTF
-399 PASLE
+399 SASLE
-404 TIGRYAFYGCK
+404 TIGQ
-415 SLTAFNAPSSLET
+415 
-428 IGEYAFDGCESLT
+428 YAFDGCESLT

-479 NWNAYPGPFENTKIK
+479 NLNAYPGPFENTKIK

-559 FASGVTSTNTYTY
+559 FASGVTSTNTY

-603 AVTGKFVAENDL
+603 AVTGKFVAENDM

-645 DIYNPAFRNTNIT
+645 DIYRPAFCKTNIT

-664 SVKNLGEKAF
+664 SVKNIGEKAF
-674 SNCKNLST
+674 EICKSLST
-682 VYIPSSVEKIAGYA
+682 VYIPSSVERIAGYA
-696 FNWSGSDSSSITF
+696 FGWSGSDSSSITF

-718 GWDEKWSECN
+718 GWDEKWSKCN

>member
-1 MKHKKTFVMI
+1 MI

-44 PTPPAPTEFTVT
+44 PAPPAPTEFTVT

-128 DFDYT
+128 DFEYT

-166 IAEDESTVAA
+166 LAEGESTVAA
-176 IKSLKIPGNIESIDG
+176 IKSLKIPQNIESIDG

-203 EVDESNV
+203 EVDENNV

-237 TTNSYVIPEGVKT
+237 TTSAYVIPEGVKT
-250 IEQYAFTGYQRKS
+250 IEQFAFTGYERKS

-271 TIKHDAFYYAY
+271 TIKYCAFSYAY
-282 LEEIT
+282 FEEIT

-292 KTVEYLG
+292 KTVEDHG
-299 IYYMPSLKKAT
+299 IYNMPSLKKAT

-319 GNYLLDGCKA
+319 GNYLLIECNM
-329 LEELTAPADIYNMC
+329 LEELTAPADIYNKC
-343 HISSEAF
+343 YISSKTF

-355 TAGET
+355 TAGEA
-360 VEAISGSKKNLE
+360 VEAISGNKKNLE

-380 KTIGEFAF
+380 KTIGKYAF
-388 GNLTKLSSVTF
+388 SNLTKLSSVTF
-399 PASLE
+399 SASLE
-404 TIGRYAFYGCK
+404 TIGQYAFY
-415 SLTAFNAPSSLET
+415 
-428 IGEYAFDGCESLT
+428 GCESLT

-454 SAFANSGLET
+454 GAFAKSGLET
-464 VTLNEGLESILGKDN
+464 VTLNEGLESILGEDN
-479 NWNAYPGPFENTKIK
+479 NLDAYLGPFDYTKIK

-501 VTKVCVFGRISSLET
+501 VKKVCVFGRISSLET

-521 DFLNSVYTRN
+521 DFMKSVFNRKQ
-531 GSTSVR
+531 STFVR
-537 RLFLTGGSLSMIDL
+537 HLYLTGGTLSVDSSWL
-551 FDDFYEVH
+551 NNFYDVH
-559 FASGVTSTNTYTY
+559 FASGVTSTDTYD
-572 KLYSNALI
+572 LYLPALI
-580 VNESNVQISVPDD
+580 VNESNVQVSVPDD
-593 YVGEYVTSES
+593 YLGEYVTSES
-603 AVTGKFVAENDL
+603 AVTGKLVTENDM

-622 RKILVRYT
+622 RKILMRYT

-645 DIYNPAFRNTNIT
+645 DINPEAFISTNIT

-664 SVKNLGEKAF
+664 SVKSIGLNAF
-674 SNCKNLST
+674 GNCKNLST

>member
-1 MKHKKTFVMI
+1 MI

-66 SVKGKTVQTE
+66 SIKGKTVQTE

-101 FPYTISKDVKFYA
+101 FPYTVSKDVKFYA

-128 DFDYT
+128 DFEYT

-166 IAEDESTVAA
+166 LAEGESTVAA

-203 EVDESNV
+203 EVDENNV

-224 DTLIAYPMGRSVE
+224 DTLIAYPMGRSAQ
-237 TTNSYVIPEGVKT
+237 TTSAYVIPEGVKT
-250 IEQYAFTGYQRKS
+250 IEQFAFTGYERKS

-271 TIKHDAFYYAY
+271 TIKYCAFSYAY
-282 LEEIT
+282 FEEIT

-292 KTVEYLG
+292 KTVEDHG
-299 IYYMPSLKKAT
+299 IYNMPSLKKAT

-319 GNYLLDGCKA
+319 NNYLLDECKA
-329 LEELTAPADIYNMC
+329 LEELTAPADIYNKC
-343 HISSEAF
+343 YISSEAF

-360 VEAISGSKKNLE
+360 VKSISGSKKNLE

-380 KTIGEFAF
+380 KTIGKYAF
-388 GNLTKLSSVTF
+388 RNLTKLSSVTF
-399 PASLE
+399 SA
-404 TIGRYAFYGCK
+404 
-415 SLTAFNAPSSLET
+415 SLET

-479 NWNAYPGPFENTKIK
+479 NLNAYPGPFENTKIK

-664 SVKNLGEKAF
+664 SVKNIGEKAF
-674 SNCKNLST
+674 SSCKSLST
-682 VYIPSSVEKIAGYA
+682 VYIPSSVERIAGYA
-696 FNWSGSDSSSITF
+696 FIWSGSDSSITF

>member
-1 MKHKKTFVMI
+1 MI

-22 SLAACHKTSGDDN
+22 SLAACHKISSDDN

-66 SVKGKTVQTE
+66 SIKGKTVQTE

-101 FPYTISKDVKFYA
+101 FPYTVSKDVKFYA
-114 KWQEKATYVQSTLD
+114 KWQEKATFVQTTLD
-128 DFDYT
+128 DFEYT

-166 IAEDESTVAA
+166 IAEDESTIAA
-176 IKSLKIPGNIESIDG
+176 IKSLKIPQNIESIDG

-203 EVDESNV
+203 EVDEANA

-224 DTLIAYPMGRSVE
+224 DTLIAYPMGRSAQ
-237 TTNSYVIPEGVKT
+237 TTSAYVIPEGVKT
-250 IEQYAFTGYQRKS
+250 IEQYAFTGYERKS

-271 TIKHDAFYYAY
+271 TIKYCAFSYAY
-282 LEEIT
+282 FEEIT

-292 KTVEYLG
+292 KTVEDHG
-299 IYYMPSLKKAT
+299 IYNMPSLKKAT

-319 GNYLLDGCKA
+319 GNYLLIECNM
-329 LEELTAPADIYNMC
+329 LEELTAPADIYNKC
-343 HISSEAF
+343 YISSKTF

-355 TAGET
+355 TAGEA
-360 VEAISGSKKNLE
+360 VEAISGNKKNLE

-380 KTIGEFAF
+380 KTIGKYAF
-388 GNLTKLSSVTF
+388 SNLTKLSSVTF
-399 PASLE
+399 SASLE
-404 TIGRYAFYGCK
+404 TIGQYAFY
-415 SLTAFNAPSSLET
+415 
-428 IGEYAFDGCESLT
+428 GCESLT

-454 SAFANSGLET
+454 GAFAKSGLET
-464 VTLNEGLESILGKDN
+464 VTLNEGLESILGEDN
-479 NWNAYPGPFENTKIK
+479 NLDAYLGPFDYTKIK

-501 VTKVCVFGRISSLET
+501 VKKVCVFGRISSLET

-521 DFLNSVYTRN
+521 DFMKSVFNRKQ
-531 GSTSVR
+531 STFVR
-537 RLFLTGGSLSMIDL
+537 HLYLTGGTLSVDSSWL
-551 FDDFYEVH
+551 NDFYDVH
-559 FASGVTSTNTYTY
+559 FASGVTSTDTYD
-572 KLYSNALI
+572 LYLPALI
-580 VNESNVQISVPDD
+580 VNESNVQVSVPDD
-593 YVGEYVTSES
+593 YLGEYVTSES
-603 AVTGKFVAENDL
+603 AVTGKLVTENDM

-622 RKILVRYT
+622 RKILMRYT

-645 DIYNPAFRNTNIT
+645 DINTKAFISTNIT

-664 SVKNLGEKAF
+664 SVKSIGLNAF
-674 SNCKNLST
+674 GNCENLST

-718 GWDEKWSECN
+718 GWDEQWSKCN

>member
-1 MKHKKTFVMI
+1 MI

-159 LGGQVFQ
+159 LGGQLFQ
-166 IAEDESTVAA
+166 LAEGESTVAA
-176 IKSLKIPGNIESIDG
+176 IKSLKIPQNIESIDG

-203 EVDESNV
+203 EVDENNV

-237 TTNSYVIPEGVKT
+237 TTNAYVIPEGVKT
-250 IEQYAFTGYQRKS
+250 IEQFAFTGYERKS

-271 TIKHDAFYYAY
+271 TIKYCAFSYAY
-282 LEEIT
+282 FEEIT
-287 FPSGL
+287 FPPGL
-292 KTVEYLG
+292 KTVENYG
-299 IYYMPSLKKAT
+299 IYNMPSLKKAT

-319 GNYLLDGCKA
+319 NNYLLDECKA
-329 LEELTAPADIYNMC
+329 LEELTAPADIYNKC
-343 HISSEAF
+343 YISSEAF

-360 VEAISGSKKNLE
+360 VKSISGSKKNLE

-380 KTIGEFAF
+380 KTIGKYAF
-388 GNLTKLSSVTF
+388 SNLTKLSSVTF
-399 PASLE
+399 SA
-404 TIGRYAFYGCK
+404 
-415 SLTAFNAPSSLET
+415 SLET

-479 NWNAYPGPFENTKIK
+479 NLNAYPGPFENTKIK

-537 RLFLTGGSLSMIDL
+537 RLFLTGGSLSMINS

-559 FASGVTSTNTYTY
+559 FASGVTSTKTYN
-572 KLYSNALI
+572 LYSNALI
-580 VNESNVQISVPDD
+580 VNESNVQVSVPDD

-603 AVTGKFVAENDL
+603 AVTGKFVAENDM

-645 DIYNPAFRNTNIT
+645 DIYHPTFDHTNIT

-664 SVKNLGEKAF
+664 SVKNIGEKAF
-674 SNCKNLST
+674 SSCKSLST
-682 VYIPSSVEKIAGYA
+682 VYIPSSVERIAGYA
-696 FNWSGSDSSSITF
+696 FIWSGSDSSITF

-718 GWDEKWSECN
+718 GWDEKWASECN

>member
-1 MKHKKTFVMI
+1 MI

-61 GNTVP
+61 GNTIP
-66 SVKGKTVQTE
+66 AVKGKTVQTE

-153 PENASA
+153 PENASV

-203 EVDESNV
+203 EVDENNV

-271 TIKHDAFYYAY
+271 TIKYCAFFYAY
-282 LEEIT
+282 FEEIT

-292 KTVEYLG
+292 KTVEDHGTYN
-299 IYYMPSLKKAT
+299 MPSLKKAT

-319 GNYLLDGCKA
+319 NNYLLDECKA
-329 LEELTAPADIYNMC
+329 LEELTAPADIYNKC
-343 HISSEAF
+343 YISSEAF

-360 VEAISGSKKNLE
+360 VESISGSKKNLE

-380 KTIGEFAF
+380 KTIGKYAF
-388 GNLTKLSSVTF
+388 RNLTKLSSVTF
-399 PASLE
+399 SA
-404 TIGRYAFYGCK
+404 
-415 SLTAFNAPSSLET
+415 SLET

-559 FASGVTSTNTYTY
+559 FASGVTSTNTY

-603 AVTGKFVAENDL
+603 AVTGKFVAENDM

-645 DIYNPAFRNTNIT
+645 DIYRPAFCKTNIT

-664 SVKNLGEKAF
+664 SVKNIGEKAF
-674 SNCKNLST
+674 EICKSLST
-682 VYIPSSVEKIAGYA
+682 VYIPSSVERIAGYA
-696 FNWSGSDSSSITF
+696 FGWSGSDSSSITF

-718 GWDEKWSECN
+718 GWDEKWSKCN

>member
-1 MKHKKTFVMI
+1 MI

-22 SLAACHKTSGDDN
+22 SLAACHKTSSDDN

-66 SVKGKTVQTE
+66 AVKGKTVQTE

-114 KWQEKATYVQSTLD
+114 KWQEKATHVQSTLD
-128 DFDYT
+128 DFEYT

-166 IAEDESTVAA
+166 LAEGESTVAA

-203 EVDESNV
+203 EVDENNV

-224 DTLIAYPMGRSVE
+224 DTLIAYPMGRSAQ
-237 TTNSYVIPEGVKT
+237 TTSAYVIPEGVKT
-250 IEQYAFTGYQRKS
+250 IEQFAFTGYERKS

-271 TIKHDAFYYAY
+271 TIKYCAFSYAY
-282 LEEIT
+282 FEEIT

-292 KTVEYLG
+292 KTVEDHG
-299 IYYMPSLKKAT
+299 IYNMPSLKKAT

-319 GNYLLDGCKA
+319 GNYLLIECNM
-329 LEELTAPADIYNMC
+329 LEELTAPADIYNKC
-343 HISSEAF
+343 YISSKTF

-355 TAGET
+355 TAGEA
-360 VEAISGSKKNLE
+360 VEAISGNKKNLE

-380 KTIGEFAF
+380 KTIGKYAF
-388 GNLTKLSSVTF
+388 SNLTKLSSVTF
-399 PASLE
+399 SASLE
-404 TIGRYAFYGCK
+404 TIGQYAFY
-415 SLTAFNAPSSLET
+415 
-428 IGEYAFDGCESLT
+428 GCESLT

-454 SAFANSGLET
+454 GAFANSGLET
-464 VTLNEGLESILGKDN
+464 VTLNEGLESILGEDN
-479 NWNAYPGPFENTKIK
+479 NLDAYMGPFDYTKIK

-501 VTKVCVFGRISSLET
+501 VKKVCVFGRISSLET

-521 DFLNSVYTRN
+521 DFMKSVFNRKQ
-531 GSTSVR
+531 STFVR
-537 RLFLTGGSLSMIDL
+537 HLYLTGGTLSVHSSWLDN
-551 FDDFYEVH
+551 FYDVH
-559 FASGVTSTNTYTY
+559 FASGVTSTNTYD
-572 KLYSNALI
+572 LSLPALI
-580 VNESNVQISVPDD
+580 VNESNVQVSVPDD
-593 YVGEYVTSES
+593 YLGEYVTSES
-603 AVTGKFVAENDL
+603 AVTGKLVTENDM

-622 RKILVRYT
+622 RKILMRYT

-645 DIYNPAFRNTNIT
+645 DINPEAFISTNIT

-664 SVKNLGEKAF
+664 SVKSIGLNAF
-674 SNCKNLST
+674 GNCKNLST

-718 GWDEKWSECN
+718 GWDEKWSKCN

>member
-1 MKHKKTFVMI
+1 MI

-35 NNPDTPPSP
+35 NNPDTPPTP

-101 FPYTISKDVKFYA
+101 FPYTISKDMKFYA

-128 DFDYT
+128 DFEYT

-166 IAEDESTVAA
+166 LAEDESTIAA

-203 EVDESNV
+203 EVDENNV

-271 TIKHDAFYYAY
+271 TIKHYAFSYAY
-282 LEEIT
+282 FEEIT

-292 KTVEYLG
+292 KTVEDNGTYK
-299 IYYMPSLKKAT
+299 MPSLKKAT

-319 GNYLLDGCKA
+319 NNYLLIGCNM
-329 LEELTAPADIYNMC
+329 LEELTAPADIYNKC
-343 HISSEAF
+343 YISSEAF

-360 VEAISGSKKNLE
+360 VESISGSKKNLE

-380 KTIGEFAF
+380 KTIGKYAF
-388 GNLTKLSSVTF
+388 SNLTKLSSVTF
-399 PASLE
+399 SASLE
-404 TIGRYAFYGCK
+404 TIGQYAFY
-415 SLTAFNAPSSLET
+415 
-428 IGEYAFDGCESLT
+428 GCESLT

-454 SAFANSGLET
+454 GAFANSGLET
-464 VTLNEGLESILGKDN
+464 VTLNEGLESILGEDN
-479 NWNAYPGPFENTKIK
+479 NLDAYLGPFDYTKIK

-501 VTKVCVFGRISSLET
+501 VKKVCVFGRISSLET

-521 DFLNSVYTRN
+521 DFMKSVYTRN

-537 RLFLTGGSLSMIDL
+537 RLFLTDGSLSMIDL

-559 FASGVTSTNTYTY
+559 FASGVTSTRTYN
-572 KLYSNALI
+572 LYSNALI

-603 AVTGKFVAENDL
+603 AVTGKFVAENDM

-645 DIYNPAFRNTNIT
+645 DIYRPAFCKTNIT

-664 SVKNLGEKAF
+664 SVKNIGEKAF
-674 SNCKNLST
+674 EICKSLST

-718 GWDEKWSECN
+718 GWDEKWSKCN

>member
-1 MKHKKTFVMI
+1 MI

-166 IAEDESTVAA
+166 LAEGESTVAA

-203 EVDESNV
+203 EVDENNV

-237 TTNSYVIPEGVKT
+237 TTNAYVIPEGVKT
-250 IEQYAFTGYQRKS
+250 IEQFAFTGYERKS

-271 TIKHDAFYYAY
+271 TIKYCAFSYAY
-282 LEEIT
+282 FEEIT

-292 KTVEYLG
+292 KTVEDHG
-299 IYYMPSLKKAT
+299 IYNMPSLKKAT

-319 GNYLLDGCKA
+319 GNYLLIECNM
-329 LEELTAPADIYNMC
+329 LEELTAPADIYNKC
-343 HISSEAF
+343 YISSKTF

-355 TAGET
+355 TAGEA
-360 VEAISGSKKNLE
+360 VEAISGNKKNLE

-380 KTIGEFAF
+380 KTIGKSAF
-388 GNLTKLSSVTF
+388 SNLTKLSSVTF
-399 PASLE
+399 SASLE
-404 TIGRYAFYGCK
+404 TIGQYAFY
-415 SLTAFNAPSSLET
+415 
-428 IGEYAFDGCESLT
+428 GCESLT

-454 SAFANSGLET
+454 GAFAKSGLET
-464 VTLNEGLESILGKDN
+464 VTLNEGLESILGEDN
-479 NWNAYPGPFENTKIK
+479 NLDAYLGPFDYTKIK

-501 VTKVCVFGRISSLET
+501 VKKVCVFGRISSLET

-521 DFLNSVYTRN
+521 DFMKSVFNRKQ
-531 GSTSVR
+531 STFVR
-537 RLFLTGGSLSMIDL
+537 HLYLTGGTLSVDSSWL
-551 FDDFYEVH
+551 NNFYDVH
-559 FASGVTSTNTYTY
+559 FASGVTSTDTYD
-572 KLYSNALI
+572 LYLPALI
-580 VNESNVQISVPDD
+580 VNESNVQVSVPDD
-593 YVGEYVTSES
+593 YLGEYVTSES
-603 AVTGKFVAENDL
+603 AVTGKLVTENDM

-622 RKILVRYT
+622 RKILMRYT

-645 DIYNPAFRNTNIT
+645 DINPKAFISTNIT

-664 SVKNLGEKAF
+664 SVKSIGLNAF
-674 SNCKNLST
+674 GNCENLST

-718 GWDEKWSECN
+718 GWNEKWSKCN

>member
-1 MKHKKTFVMI
+1 MKQKKSFVMI

-66 SVKGKTVQTE
+66 SIKGKTVQTE

-101 FPYTISKDVKFYA
+101 FPYTVSKDVKFYA

-128 DFDYT
+128 DFEYT

-166 IAEDESTVAA
+166 LAEGESTVAA

-203 EVDESNV
+203 EVDENNV

-224 DTLIAYPMGRSVE
+224 DTLIAYPMGRSAQ
-237 TTNSYVIPEGVKT
+237 TTSAYVIPEGVKT
-250 IEQYAFTGYQRKS
+250 IEQFAFTGYERKS

-271 TIKHDAFYYAY
+271 TIKYCAFSYAY
-282 LEEIT
+282 FEEIT

-292 KTVEYLG
+292 KTVEDHG
-299 IYYMPSLKKAT
+299 IYNMPSLKKAT

-319 GNYLLDGCKA
+319 NNYLLDECKA
-329 LEELTAPADIYNMC
+329 LEELTAPADIYNKC
-343 HISSEAF
+343 YISSEAF

-360 VEAISGSKKNLE
+360 VKSISGSKKNLE

-380 KTIGEFAF
+380 KTIGKYAF
-388 GNLTKLSSVTF
+388 RNLTKLSSVTF
-399 PASLE
+399 SA
-404 TIGRYAFYGCK
+404 
-415 SLTAFNAPSSLET
+415 SLET

-479 NWNAYPGPFENTKIK
+479 NLNAYPGPFENTKIK

-664 SVKNLGEKAF
+664 SVKNIGEKAF
-674 SNCKNLST
+674 SSCKSLST
-682 VYIPSSVEKIAGYA
+682 VYIPSSVERIAGYA
-696 FNWSGSDSSSITF
+696 FIWSGSDSSITF

>member
-1 MKHKKTFVMI
+1 MKHKKSFVMI

-35 NNPDTPPSP
+35 NNPDTPPTP

-61 GNTVP
+61 GNTIP

-128 DFDYT
+128 DFEYT

-176 IKSLKIPGNIESIDG
+176 IKSLKIPQNIESIDG
-191 LSLFWSVNLYTI
+191 LSLFWSVKLYTI
-203 EVDESNV
+203 EVDENNV

-271 TIKHDAFYYAY
+271 TIKYCAFSYAY
-282 LEEIT
+282 FEEIT

-292 KTVEYLG
+292 KTVEKFG
-299 IYYMPSLKKAT
+299 IYNMPSLKKAT

-319 GNYLLDGCKA
+319 DNYLLDECKV
-329 LEELTAPADIYNMC
+329 LEELTAPADIYNKC
-343 HISSEAF
+343 YISSEAF

-360 VEAISGSKKNLE
+360 VKSISGSKKNLE

-404 TIGRYAFYGCK
+404 TIG
-415 SLTAFNAPSSLET
+415 
-428 IGEYAFDGCESLT
+428 EYAFNGCESIT

-454 SAFANSGLET
+454 GAFANSGLET
-464 VTLNEGLESILGKDN
+464 VTLNEGLESILGEDN
-479 NWNAYPGPFENTKIK
+479 SWNANLGPFENTKIK

-501 VTKVCVFGRISSLET
+501 VTKVCVFGRMSSLET

-521 DFLNSVYTRN
+521 DFLRSVYTRN
-531 GSTSVR
+531 WSTPIR
-537 RLFLTGGSLSMIDL
+537 RLFLTGGSFSMINS

-559 FASGVTSTNTYTY
+559 FASGVTSTNTYE
-572 KLYSNALI
+572 LYSNALI

-603 AVTGKFVAENDL
+603 AVTGKFVAENDM

-645 DIYNPAFRNTNIT
+645 DIYRPAFFKTNIT

-664 SVKNLGEKAF
+664 SVKNIGEKAF
-674 SNCKNLST
+674 EICKSLST
-682 VYIPSSVEKIAGYA
+682 VYIPSSVERIAGYA
-696 FNWSGSDSSSITF
+696 FGWSGSDSSITF

>member
-1 MKHKKTFVMI
+1 MKQKKSFVMI

-22 SLAACHKTSGDDN
+22 SLAACHKTSGDN
-35 NNPDTPPSP
+35 NNPDTPPTP

-114 KWQEKATYVQSTLD
+114 KWQEKATYVQTTLD
-128 DFDYT
+128 DFEYT

-176 IKSLKIPGNIESIDG
+176 IKSLKIPQNIESIDG

-203 EVDESNV
+203 EVDENNV

-271 TIKHDAFYYAY
+271 TIKYCAFSYAY
-282 LEEIT
+282 FEEIT

-292 KTVEYLG
+292 KTVEDHGTYN
-299 IYYMPSLKKAT
+299 MPSLKKAT

-319 GNYLLDGCKA
+319 DNYLLDECNA
-329 LEELTAPADIYNMC
+329 LEELTAPADIYNKC
-343 HISSEAF
+343 YISSEAF

-360 VEAISGSKKNLE
+360 VESISGSKK
-372 TLVLADTV
+372 
-380 KTIGEFAF
+380 I
-388 GNLTKLSSVTF
+388 
-399 PASLE
+399 
-404 TIGRYAFYGCK
+404 
-415 SLTAFNAPSSLET
+415 
-428 IGEYAFDGCESLT
+428 
-441 VFNAP
+441 
-446 SSLKTIEY
+446 LK
-454 SAFANSGLET
+454 
-464 VTLNEGLESILGKDN
+464 
-479 NWNAYPGPFENTKIK
+479 
-494 TLKVPST
+494 
-501 VTKVCVFGRISSLET
+501 R
-516 LYISA
+516 
-521 DFLNSVYTRN
+521 
-531 GSTSVR
+531 
-537 RLFLTGGSLSMIDL
+537 
-551 FDDFYEVH
+551 
-559 FASGVTSTNTYTY
+559 
-572 KLYSNALI
+572 
-580 VNESNVQISVPDD
+580 
-593 YVGEYVTSES
+593 
-603 AVTGKFVAENDL
+603 
-615 IYYSYNG
+615 
-622 RKILVRYT
+622 
-630 GEKTVIEASDLSGIT
+630 
-645 DIYNPAFRNTNIT
+645 
-658 SVTLPS
+658 
-664 SVKNLGEKAF
+664 
-674 SNCKNLST
+674 
-682 VYIPSSVEKIAGYA
+682 
-696 FNWSGSDSSSITF
+696 
-709 RCAASEKPA
+709 
-718 GWDEKWSECN
+718 
-728 GTPNIIWNA
+728 

>member
-1 MKHKKTFVMI
+1 MKQKKSFVMI

-128 DFDYT
+128 DFEYT

-166 IAEDESTVAA
+166 LAEGESTVAA
-176 IKSLKIPGNIESIDG
+176 IKSLKIPQNIESIDG

-203 EVDESNV
+203 EVDENNV

-237 TTNSYVIPEGVKT
+237 TTSAYVIPEGVKT
-250 IEQYAFTGYQRKS
+250 IEQFAFTGYERKS

-271 TIKHDAFYYAY
+271 TIKYCAFSYAY
-282 LEEIT
+282 FEEIT

-292 KTVEYLG
+292 KTVEDHG
-299 IYYMPSLKKAT
+299 IYNMPSLKKAT

-319 GNYLLDGCKA
+319 GNYLLIECNM
-329 LEELTAPADIYNMC
+329 LEELTAPADIYNKC
-343 HISSEAF
+343 YISSEAF

-360 VEAISGSKKNLE
+360 VKSISGSKKNLE

-380 KTIGEFAF
+380 KTIGKYAF
-388 GNLTKLSSVTF
+388 RNLTKLSSVTF
-399 PASLE
+399 SA
-404 TIGRYAFYGCK
+404 
-415 SLTAFNAPSSLET
+415 SLET

-479 NWNAYPGPFENTKIK
+479 NLNAYPGPFENTKIK

-580 VNESNVQISVPDD
+580 VNESNVHISVPDD

-664 SVKNLGEKAF
+664 SVKNIGEKAF
-674 SNCKNLST
+674 SSCKSLST
-682 VYIPSSVEKIAGYA
+682 VYIPSSVERIAGYA
-696 FNWSGSDSSSITF
+696 FIWSGSDSSITF